1 VTRDGTKPIDL
12 LTLAIFRLPQ
22 PKYDI
27 ARSRVS
33 RCQPPRPGRALP
45 QPGTST
51 RSGQHPIERRHA
63 DPSAASRSPS
73 ADGPRVRVTAQP
85 GAPPQRPLRCLTG
98 LGPSSRP
105 PVPLSAP
112 RPFLSRHVE
121 DGILPLKQ
129 TVLQGSDPSIPSST
143 DATPSCVP
151 VVASTNDTRFAAS
164 CIRLAHITYTRCSAW
179 PNYLG
184 LRPEPSRSPAGE
196 QDRSCN
202 GVCTGR
208 VAHRGSALRVGWRSG
223 TSGVGWMDERRRSRR
238 SGSSWGTR
246 FVVGWALIG
255 LGVVVGII
263 AALLG

>member
-1 VTRDGTKPIDL
+1 MTRDGTKPIDL

-51 RSGQHPIERRHA
+51 RSGQHPIERRHP

-73 ADGPRVRVTAQP
+73 ADGPGVRVTAQP
-85 GAPPQRPLRCLTG
+85 GAPPQIRCLTG
-98 LGPSSRP
+98 LVPSSRP

-164 CIRLAHITYTRCSAW
+164 WVFLVD
-179 PNYLG
+179 G
-184 LRPEPSRSPAGE
+184 GRPTGAERPPGFDSTERRT
-196 QDRSCN
+196 Q
-202 GVCTGR
+202 TGR
-208 VAHRGSALRVGWRSG
+208 PARLPPRSAA
-223 TSGVGWMDERRRSRR
+223 RR
-238 SGSSWGTR
+238 
-246 FVVGWALIG
+246 
-255 LGVVVGII
+255 VVVHVAGDTDRFISQ
-263 AALLG
+263 ASRVPNPEDGSLTGSVRATNR

>member
-151 VVASTNDTRFAAS
+151 VVASTNDTRFATPGVHD
-164 CIRLAHITYTRCSAW
+164 RAW
-179 PNYLG
+179 HY
-184 LRPEPSRSPAGE
+184 
-196 QDRSCN
+196 
-202 GVCTGR
+202 
-208 VAHRGSALRVGWRSG
+208 
-223 TSGVGWMDERRRSRR
+223 
-238 SGSSWGTR
+238 
-246 FVVGWALIG
+246 
-255 LGVVVGII
+255 
-263 AALLG
+263 

>member
-1 VTRDGTKPIDL
+1 MTRDGTKPIDL

-151 VVASTNDTRFAAS
+151 VVASTNDTRFAAMWFVS
-164 CIRLAHITYTRCSAW
+164 PSVQGFSNIVTRNARA
-179 PNYLG
+179 G
-184 LRPEPSRSPAGE
+184 GFAVMPSRLP
-196 QDRSCN
+196 
-202 GVCTGR
+202 
-208 VAHRGSALRVGWRSG
+208 
-223 TSGVGWMDERRRSRR
+223 
-238 SGSSWGTR
+238 
-246 FVVGWALIG
+246 
-255 LGVVVGII
+255 
-263 AALLG
+263 